1 VPPQPQPANLTIE
14 QMKVGIT
21 RLNRRIADLEAFDPN
36 SVQQRW
42 APEVKALQTSIE
54 ESLSLCSGTIRLN
67 ITATVGPQYFIGPSM
82 RRRTGWRSVRAAWT
96 TRTMPKT
103 SVHILRRG
111 AELAGELLD
120 ARERLAVIAR

>member
-54 ESLSLCSGTIRLN
+54 ESLSAVFGHDTVEY
-67 ITATVGPQYFIGPSM
+67 TATIGPKYFIGDPSM
-82 RRRTGWRSVRAAWT
+82 RRRTG
-96 TRTMPKT
+96 
-103 SVHILRRG
+103 
-111 AELAGELLD
+111 
-120 ARERLAVIAR
+120 